1 LDRVRDAVMNV
12 GAAQTDRHPLWDTS
26 IMAFYH
32 LEGGKA
38 KPIWPKPGQLREKYV
53 QSVIEDNLETIFE
66 VRFEKKEGS
75 LCGMHAL
82 LGLCL

>member
-1 LDRVRDAVMNV
+1 MNV

-32 LEGGKA
+32 LEGA
-38 KPIWPKPGQLREKYV
+38 RLNQIWPKPGQLREKYV
-53 QSVIEDNLETIFE
+53 RPVIEDNLETIFE

-75 LCGMHAL
+75 LCGMHAS